1 MEWNRIESRAN
12 PAVKFASGLGDKKR
26 RDRDGVFPS
35 EGVTLFFDFCE
46 SGIYPQKVYLSENAL
61 SLKEKIDEALEGKK
75 CEKYLLSPSA
85 FEKVTTEKGSQ
96 GLLCV
101 YSTESVFQ
109 KNPLLRFRRLV
120 ALECVQDPG
129 NVGTVIRTAAS
140 FGFDGVLLVSSASP
154 FGAKAIRAS
163 MGAISRIPIKEFSS
177 TSQLFDFLKEKKLRF
192 AAACLDEK
200 SVSIHCADLSE
211 PVCVL
216 IGNEGHG
223 LSEEAKEKS
232 DLSVIIPIEGMESL
246 NAAAAATVFLW
257 EIARRG
263 KCNEG

>member
-12 PAVKFASGLGDKKR
+12 PAVKFAAALGDKKR
-26 RDRDGVFPS
+26 RDQDGVFPS

-46 SGIYPQKVYLSENAL
+46 SGIYPQKVYLSEKAL
-61 SLKEKIDEALEGKK
+61 SLKEKIDAFLEGKI
-75 CEKYLLSPSA
+75 CEKYLLSHSA

-101 YSTESVFQ
+101 YSTESVFR
-109 KNPLLRFRRLV
+109 KNPLSRFNRLV

-154 FGAKAIRAS
+154 FGSKAIRAS
-163 MGAISRIPIKEFSS
+163 MGAVSRIPIREFSS
-177 TSQLFDFLKEKKLRF
+177 TGKLFDFLKEKKVRSV
-192 AAACLDEK
+192 AACLDEK
-200 SVSIHCADLSE
+200 SVSIHRAQLSS

-223 LSEEAKEKS
+223 LSEEARKAS
-232 DLSVIIPIEGMESL
+232 DMSVIIPIEGMESL

-257 EIARRG
+257 EIARRENG
-263 KCNEG
+263 NEG

>member
-1 MEWNRIESRAN
+1 MEWNRIESRSN
-12 PAVKFASGLGDKKR
+12 PAVKFAASLDDKKK
-26 RDRDGVFPS
+26 RDKDGVFPS
-35 EGVTLFFDFCE
+35 EGITLFFDFCE
-46 SGIYPQKVYLSENAL
+46 SGIYPQKIYLSEKAL
-61 SLKEKIDEALEGKK
+61 YLKEKVDAALEGKK
-75 CEKYLLSPSA
+75 CEKYLLSCSA

-96 GLLCV
+96 GLLCI
-101 YSTESVFQ
+101 YSTESVFE
-109 KNPLLRFRRLV
+109 KNPLKEYNRLI

-163 MGAISRIPIKEFSS
+163 MGAVSRIPIKEFSS
-177 TSQLFDFLKEKKLRF
+177 VEQLFDLLKEKGVRTV
-192 AAACLDEK
+192 AACLDEK
-200 SVSIHCADLSE
+200 SVSIHRACLAS

-223 LSEEAKEKS
+223 LSEEAKRSS
-232 DLSVIIPIEGMESL
+232 DISAIIPIEGMESL

-257 EIARRG
+257 EIARRDNG
-263 KCNEG
+263 NER

>member
-12 PAVKFASGLGDKKR
+12 PAVKFAAQLGDKKR
-26 RDRDGVFPS
+26 RDQDGVFPS
-35 EGVTLFFDFCE
+35 EGITLFFDFCE
-46 SGIYPQKVYLSENAL
+46 SGIYPEKVYLSEKAL
-61 SLKEKIDEALEGKK
+61 FLKEKIDEALMGKR
-75 CEKYLLSPSA
+75 CEKYLLSRSA

-101 YSTESVFQ
+101 YSTESVYQ
-109 KNPLLRFRRLV
+109 KNPLLQYNRLV

-129 NVGTVIRTAAS
+129 NVGTVIRTAAA

-154 FGAKAIRAS
+154 FGTKAIRAS
-163 MGAISRIPIKEFSS
+163 MGAVSRIPIKEFSS
-177 TSQLFDFLKEKKLRF
+177 TGALFDFLKEKNIF
-192 AAACLDEK
+192 SVAACLDEK
-200 SVSIHCADLSE
+200 SVSIEGASLAA

-223 LSEEAKEKS
+223 LSEEAKALA
-232 DLSVIIPIEGMESL
+232 DQSVIIPIEGMESL
-246 NAAAAATVFLW
+246 NAAAAGAIFLW
-257 EIARRG
+257 EIVRRG